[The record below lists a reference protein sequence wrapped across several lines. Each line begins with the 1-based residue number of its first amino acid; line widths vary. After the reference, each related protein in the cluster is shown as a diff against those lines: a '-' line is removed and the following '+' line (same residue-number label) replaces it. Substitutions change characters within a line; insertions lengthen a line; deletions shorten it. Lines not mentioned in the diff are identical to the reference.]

1 MVMVRDYN
9 MPDELYYSERHM
21 WLRVDG
27 DTGIVGVTDFTQKA
41 AGEVTYIE
49 LPEEGDEVEADE
61 LIGSLETGKWMGKLY
76 ATVSGEIIAI
86 NEDLEDEPGMIN
98 EDPYGNGWIVKIK
111 IADSSEVDDLMQ
123 TDKLAAWLE
132 KEIDANIG

>member
-1 MVMVRDYN
+1 MVMIRDYN

-61 LIGSLETGKWMGKLY
+61 LIGSLETGKWMGKIY
-76 ATVSGEIIAI
+76 SPVSGEIIAI

-123 TDKLAAWLE
+123 TDKLASWLE
-132 KEIDANIG
+132 KEIAANIG